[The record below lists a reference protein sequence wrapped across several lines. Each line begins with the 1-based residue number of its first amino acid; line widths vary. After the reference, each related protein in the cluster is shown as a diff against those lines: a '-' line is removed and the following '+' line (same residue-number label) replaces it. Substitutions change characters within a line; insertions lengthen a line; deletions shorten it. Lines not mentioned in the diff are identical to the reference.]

1 MDDTKELTD
10 LLMVFPRKMN
20 LLGRTLINRFLKDT
34 RLRTYH
40 LMILKGVSNADGISQ
55 KDLVGSIPF
64 DKSYISTGV
73 RDLIEWGYVR
83 NDSDGKTYSLSIT
96 DSGRDIVGMSDM
108 LFDIMEQNIM
118 NTLSE
123 EEREILSS
131 TMRKLNMY
139 ADQVLEQYS
148 DKGRGNS

>member
-148 DKGRGNS
+148 DKGRGSS